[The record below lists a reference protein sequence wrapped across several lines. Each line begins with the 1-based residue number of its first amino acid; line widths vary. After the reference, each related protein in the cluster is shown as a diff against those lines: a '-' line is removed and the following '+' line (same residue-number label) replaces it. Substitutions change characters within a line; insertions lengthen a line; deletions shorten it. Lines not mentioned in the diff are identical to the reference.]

1 MVHKLANA
9 LKIDPTELFY
19 KEINTETVIWRN
31 TQIEDIDETV
41 NQLIAD
47 FFIEKIQ
54 KLDEEIGEKSD

>member
-47 FFIEKIQ
+47 FFVEKVQ
-54 KLDEEIGEKSD
+54 KPGEEIGEKSN